1 MEKAASR
8 LILAGVFDRYPSL
21 QIILA
26 HSGGALPILSSRLAS
41 CIAHNPLVANR
52 LQNDARY
59 YLGKFYYDAVCYGS
73 EELEYVA
80 KIIGRSHRYERN
92 GSKINL
98 CQAEEQKLGL
108 DRMML

>member
-1 MEKAASR
+1 

-41 CIAHNPLVANR
+41 CIAHDPVVCSR
-52 LQNDARY
+52 LEHDARY
-59 YLGKFYYDAVCYGS
+59 YLGKLYYDAVCYGP

-80 KIIGRSHRYERN
+80 KIIGRSHRFQKG
-92 GSKINL
+92 GSGAKRGDMSE
-98 CQAEEQKLGL
+98 AEEVQFGAS
-108 DRMML
+108 RMMM

>member
-1 MEKAASR
+1 M
-8 LILAGVFDRYPSL
+8 ILAGVFDRYPSL

-41 CIAHNPLVANR
+41 CIAHDPLVASR
-52 LQNDARY
+52 LQHDARY

-80 KIIGRSHRYERN
+80 KIIGRSHRFRQVESRS
-92 GSKINL
+92 GLDES
-98 CQAEEQKLGL
+98 EEQKLGL
-108 DRMML
+108 GRMML